1 MPSPTRCH
9 IKPDGPGWLAQAAR
23 QARQRKLAAGDCLFR
38 QGDRAQAIF
47 RVECGRLRL
56 VRHLADGS
64 AVTLHVAR
72 AGDGLAEA
80 ALFASQYHCDAVA
93 EVDSSVA
100 VIAKAPLL
108 AALRSDAEAS
118 LAFAADLSR
127 QVRGLRWQL
136 ELRNIK
142 SARERLL
149 AWLHLQADPAG
160 VVMPDRPWTV
170 LAPELGLSH
179 EAIYRA
185 LARLQA
191 EGRLRRRNGRIELI

>member
-1 MPSPTRCH
+1 
-9 IKPDGPGWLAQAAR
+9 
-23 QARQRKLAAGDCLFR
+23 
-38 QGDRAQAIF
+38 
-47 RVECGRLRL
+47 VEQGRLRL

-64 AVTLHVAR
+64 TVTLHVAR

-80 ALFASQYHCDAVA
+80 ALFAGQYHCDAVA
-93 EVDSSVA
+93 EVDSAVA
-100 VIAKAPLL
+100 VIARAPLL
-108 AALRSDAEAS
+108 AALRGDAEAS

-149 AWLHLQADPAG
+149 AWLHLQADPNG
-160 VVMPDRPWTV
+160 VVTPDRPWTV
-170 LAPELGLSH
+170 IAPELGLSH

-191 EGRLRRRNGRIELI
+191 ERRLRRRKDRIQLI

>member
-1 MPSPTRCH
+1 MPSLTRCP
-9 IKPDGPGWLAQAAR
+9 IRPEESDWLAQAAR
-23 QARQRKLAAGDCLFR
+23 RARQRRLAAGDCLFR

-47 RVECGRLRL
+47 RVEQGRLRL
-56 VRHLADGS
+56 VRHLADGRT
-64 AVTLHVAR
+64 VTLHVAR

-80 ALFASQYHCDAVA
+80 ALFAGQYHCDAVA

-100 VIAKAPLL
+100 VIARAPLL
-108 AALRSDAEAS
+108 AALRGDAEAS

-127 QVRGLRWQL
+127 QVRSLRWQL

-149 AWLHLQADPAG
+149 AWLQLQADAHG
-160 VVMPDRPWTV
+160 VVASDRPWTV
-170 LAPELGLSH
+170 IAPELGLSH

-185 LARLQA
+185 LARLQV
-191 EGRLRRRNGRIELI
+191 ERRLRRRKDRIQLI

>member
-1 MPSPTRCH
+1 
-9 IKPDGPGWLAQAAR
+9 
-23 QARQRKLAAGDCLFR
+23 
-38 QGDRAQAIF
+38 
-47 RVECGRLRL
+47 

-72 AGDGLAEA
+72 EGDGLAEA
-80 ALFASQYHCDAVA
+80 ALFAGQYHCDAVA
-93 EVDSSVA
+93 EIDSTVA

-108 AALRSDAEAS
+108 AALRGNAEAS

-136 ELRNIK
+136 ELRNIR
-142 SARERLL
+142 SAQERLL
-149 AWLHLQADPAG
+149 AWLHLQADASG
-160 VVMPDRPWTV
+160 SIALDRPWTV
-170 LAPELGLSH
+170 IAPELGLSH

-191 EGRLRRRNGRIELI
+191 ERRLRRRRGGIQLI